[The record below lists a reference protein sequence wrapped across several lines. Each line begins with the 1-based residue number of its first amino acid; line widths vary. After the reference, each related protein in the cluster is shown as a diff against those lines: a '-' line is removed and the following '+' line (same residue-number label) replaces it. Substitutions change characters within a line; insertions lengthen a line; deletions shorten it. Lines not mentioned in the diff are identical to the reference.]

1 MATMAQI
8 TAAVANAQHSTGPRT
23 PEGKAVSSKNAT
35 KLGLYSQT
43 LILPGEDP
51 EELQAISRAFTD
63 EYRPQTPTEQT
74 LLDDVVLAQ
83 WLKRRYLRLEHEVVA
98 ASVAALP
105 EGSVPD
111 TALTT
116 VFIQDC
122 EGSKVL
128 DKIFRR
134 QQFADRLFRR
144 SVADLRKAIALR
156 RELQIAAASRHA
168 KPAPARNT
176 LLQKRTGFDP
186 YSLLNL
192 AHTAGPTPVP
202 ANPSGAAAPDPRP
215 LTPDPGG
222 AAAPSGAAAQPP
234 FPPTPKN
241 ASLVAK

>member
-63 EYRPQTPTEQT
+63 EYHPQTPTEQA

-83 WLKRRYLRLEHEVVA
+83 WLKRRYLRLEAEVVA

-105 EGSVPD
+105 EGSGAD

-122 EGSKVL
+122 EGPKVL

-156 RELQIAAASRHA
+156 RELQVANAASRMLM
-168 KPAPARNT
+168 R
-176 LLQKRTGFDP
+176 KRTGFVGQASACPGLFQQPEGLDQRR
-186 YSLLNL
+186 S
-192 AHTAGPTPVP
+192 HETVP
-202 ANPSGAAAPDPRP
+202 AGVREAQEFAFDPAR
-215 LTPDPGG
+215 
-222 AAAPSGAAAQPP
+222 
-234 FPPTPKN
+234 
-241 ASLVAK
+241 

>member
-1 MATMAQI
+1 
-8 TAAVANAQHSTGPRT
+8 
-23 PEGKAVSSKNAT
+23 
-35 KLGLYSQT
+35 
-43 LILPGEDP
+43 
-51 EELQAISRAFTD
+51 QA
-63 EYRPQTPTEQT
+63 

-83 WLKRRYLRLEHEVVA
+83 WLKRRYLRLEHEFVN

-105 EGSVPD
+105 EGSGPD

-116 VFIQDC
+116 VFTQDC

-156 RELQIAAASRHA
+156 RELQVANAASR
-168 KPAPARNT
+168 R

-186 YSLLNL
+186 YRLPNL
-192 AHTAGPTPVP
+192 DDTVPPTPGTP
-202 ANPSGAAAPDPRP
+202 ATQPPDPRP

-222 AAAPSGAAAQPP
+222 AAA
-234 FPPTPKN
+234 
-241 ASLVAK
+241 

>member
-63 EYRPQTPTEQT
+63 EYHPQTPTEQA

-83 WLKRRYLRLEHEVVA
+83 WLKRRYLRLEHEFVN

-105 EGSVPD
+105 EGSGAD

-122 EGSKVL
+122 EGSKIL

-176 LLQKRTGFDP
+176 LLQKRTGFAAVP
-186 YSLLNL
+186 SLEFLLNQTKENDFYQL
-192 AHTAGPTPVP
+192 R
-202 ANPSGAAAPDPRP
+202 SGASSVADAPRP
-215 LTPDPGG
+215 LP
-222 AAAPSGAAAQPP
+222 AQPQP
-234 FPPTPKN
+234 NPIDSK
-241 ASLVAK
+241 

>member
-63 EYRPQTPTEQT
+63 EYHPQTPTEQAF
-74 LLDDVVLAQ
+74 LDNVVLAQ
-83 WLKRRYLRLEHEVVA
+83 WLKRRYLRLEHEVMN

-105 EGSVPD
+105 EGSDPD
-111 TALTT
+111 TTVTT
-116 VFIQDC
+116 VFMQDC
-122 EGSKVL
+122 EGSKIL

-134 QQFADRLFRR
+134 QQFAERLFRH
-144 SVADLRKAIALR
+144 SVTDLRKAIALR

-176 LLQKRTGFDP
+176 LLQKRTGFAADPLFELLLNPALPMDP
-186 YSLLNL
+186 YSL
-192 AHTAGPTPVP
+192 AP
-202 ANPSGAAAPDPRP
+202 ASPEAAPAARP
-215 LTPDPGG
+215 
-222 AAAPSGAAAQPP
+222 AAPAVPSQSPHRAA
-234 FPPTPKN
+234 
-241 ASLVAK
+241 